1 VKVYIFTRVVVICV
15 DIRHMVMLRYVW
27 NRKTLLRSLYKGI

>member
-1 VKVYIFTRVVVICV
+1 VICV

-27 NRKTLLRSLYKGI
+27 NRKTLLCQRSWHLC